1 MKAPL
6 YTQAGKQNGDI
17 TLPEGLFG
25 AEIKPD
31 LMHLALVR
39 QHANARISPAHV
51 LRRGEVAGSTRKM
64 YRQKGTGNA
73 RKGDRRASIL
83 RGGGASWGPRNDR
96 NWEKLM
102 PKKQRRAALAS
113 ALSLKAKD
121 GKILGLESFELPKP
135 KTKEFTVVAKA
146 LPTHRSL
153 LVIHNRNEAL
163 VKSARNMEHTKTL
176 LVDLLNIHDLTK
188 FDYVLFEQSA
198 IEAAEKIFKVST
210 RVSTRAKTAEIKPKK
225 TTAKKV
231 TTKKT
236 AGVV

>member
-6 YTQAGKQNGDI
+6 YTQAGKQNGEI
-17 TLPEGLFG
+17 TLPENLFS

-31 LMHLALVR
+31 LMHLALIR
-39 QHANARISPAHV
+39 QHANARISSAHT

-64 YRQKGTGNA
+64 FRQKGTGNA
-73 RKGDRRASIL
+73 RKGDRRSPIL
-83 RGGGASWGPRNDR
+83 RGGGVAWGPRNDR
-96 NWEKLM
+96 NWEKMM
-102 PKKQRRAALAS
+102 PKKQRRAAIAS

-121 GKILGLESFELPKP
+121 KKVFGLESFELPKP

-146 LPTHRSL
+146 LPAHRSL

-176 LVDLLNIHDLTK
+176 LVNLLNLHDLTK
-188 FDYVLFEQSA
+188 YDCILFEQSA
-198 IEAAEKIFKVST
+198 IEEAAKIFQVST
-210 RVSTRAKTAEIKPKK
+210 RTKSAETKPKK
-225 TTAKKV
+225 VAAKK
-231 TTKKT
+231 TPKAET

>member
-188 FDYVLFEQSA
+188 FDYVLFEKSA
-198 IEAAEKIFKVST
+198 IEAAEKIFKVTKRAEST
-210 RVSTRAKTAEIKPKK
+210 AAKPKK
-225 TTAKKV
+225 TTAKKA